1 MFEGDPETEAIIP
14 LGAIGGRLEHDEAN
28 FISHHMKK
36 QVIALIVGHTA
47 PREPRWGTQA
57 LLLKEKKELR
67 RVRSRYSRKR
77 GQRSPGAL

>member
-28 FISHHMKK
+28 FVSHHMKK
-36 QVIALIVGHTA
+36 QVIALIVGNMA

-77 GQRSPGAL
+77 G